1 MKGVPLT
8 EELYKYITD
17 TFIQE
22 DDILK
27 QIVIDTEAKNIPLIQ
42 VSPETGKLL
51 GMFIKM
57 INAKNVLE
65 IGTLAGYSS
74 IWMARALPP
83 DGKVITLEFST
94 VHAEEAKNNFNRAGL
109 NDKIE
114 LFIGKAIETL
124 DTLKNKTF
132 DLVFIDAD
140 KENCVNYFNKVI
152 NLVRPGGLIITDNTL
167 RRGEVIHPNPGPGA
181 MGIIAYNKLVA
192 VVFASAKIG
201 NPHGHNKPNGSPNPY
216 GRKNFYHIKPFSF

>member
-17 TFIQE
+17 TFIHE
-22 DDILK
+22 DELLK

-57 INAKNVLE
+57 IGATHVLE
-65 IGTLAGYSS
+65 IGTLTGYST

-83 DGKVITLEFST
+83 DGSVTTLELT
-94 VHAEEAKNNFNRAGL
+94 KAHADEALNNYKKAGL
-109 NDKIE
+109 DGRIS
-114 LFIGKAIETL
+114 LILGKAIESL
-124 DTLKNKTF
+124 DTLAGKSF

-152 NLVRPGGLIITDNTL
+152 NMVRPGGLIITDNTL
-167 RRGEVIHPNPGPGA
+167 RRGAVLDLNPGPA
-181 MGIIAYNKLVA
+181 TQGILSYNKLVA
-192 VVFASAKIG
+192 TDSRVESLLVPIDDGITLSLVK
-201 NPHGHNKPNGSPNPY
+201 
-216 GRKNFYHIKPFSF
+216 

>member
-17 TFIQE
+17 TFIEE
-22 DDILK
+22 DEILK

-57 INAKNVLE
+57 IGAINVLE
-65 IGTLAGYSS
+65 IGTLTGYSS
-74 IWMARALPP
+74 IWMARALPEE
-83 DGKVITLEFST
+83 GKVTTLEFSP
-94 VHAEEAKNNFNRAGL
+94 VHAEEAKSNFRRAGL

-124 DTLKNKTF
+124 DTLKDKTF

-140 KENCVNYFNKVI
+140 KENCVNYFGKVI

-167 RRGEVIHPNPGPGA
+167 RRGEVIQPNPGPGA

-192 VVFASAKIG
+192 GDSRVESLLIPVDDGITISIVK
-201 NPHGHNKPNGSPNPY
+201 
-216 GRKNFYHIKPFSF
+216 

>member
-22 DDILK
+22 DDLLK
-27 QIVIDTEAKNIPLIQ
+27 QIVIDTEAKKIPPIQ

-57 INAKNVLE
+57 IGAKNVLE
-65 IGTLAGYSS
+65 IGTLTGYSS

-83 DGKVITLEFST
+83 EGRVVTLELT
-94 VHAEEAKNNFNRAGL
+94 KAHADEALSNYRKAGL
-109 NDKIE
+109 ETKIE
-114 LFIGKAIETL
+114 LILGKALDSL
-124 DTLKNKTF
+124 DTLEGSKF

-152 NLVRPGGLIITDNTL
+152 HMVRSGGLIITDNTL
-167 RRGEVIHPNPGPGA
+167 RRGEVIDPNPGPGA
-181 MGIIAYNKLVA
+181 QGIIAYNKLVA
-192 VVFASAKIG
+192 NDDRVDSLLVPIDDG
-201 NPHGHNKPNGSPNPY
+201 
-216 GRKNFYHIKPFSF
+216 ITLSFVK

>member
-22 DDILK
+22 DELLK
-27 QIVIDTEAKNIPLIQ
+27 QIVADTEAKNIPLIQ

-51 GMFIKM
+51 GMFVKM
-57 INAKNVLE
+57 IGAKRILE
-65 IGTLAGYSS
+65 IGTLTGYST

-83 DGKVITLEFST
+83 DGKVTTLELT
-94 VHAEEAKNNFNRAGL
+94 KVHADEALSNYKKAGL
-109 NDKIE
+109 DSRINLI
-114 LFIGKAIETL
+114 LGKALESL
-124 DTLKNKTF
+124 DTLSGNSF

-152 NLVRPGGLIITDNTL
+152 DMVRTGGLIITDNTL
-167 RRGEVIHPNPGPGA
+167 RRGEVIDPNPGPGA

-192 VVFASAKIG
+192 ANSRVESLLVPIDDGITISLVK
-201 NPHGHNKPNGSPNPY
+201 
-216 GRKNFYHIKPFSF
+216 

>member
-22 DDILK
+22 DELLK
-27 QIVIDTEAKNIPLIQ
+27 QIVIDTEAKKIPLIQ

-57 INAKNVLE
+57 IGAKNVLE
-65 IGTLAGYSS
+65 IGTLTGYST

-83 DGKVITLEFST
+83 EGRVITLELT
-94 VHAEEAKNNFNRAGL
+94 KAHADEALSNYKKAALDN
-109 NDKIE
+109 KIE
-114 LFIGKAIETL
+114 LILGKALDSL
-124 DTLKNKTF
+124 DTLTGRKF

-152 NLVRPGGLIITDNTL
+152 HMVRTGGLIITDNTL
-167 RRGEVIHPNPGPGA
+167 RRGEVIDPDPGPGA
-181 MGIIAYNKLVA
+181 QGIIAYNRLVA
-192 VVFASAKIG
+192 NDSRVESLLVPIDDG
-201 NPHGHNKPNGSPNPY
+201 
-216 GRKNFYHIKPFSF
+216 ITLSFVK

>member
-22 DDILK
+22 DDLLK
-27 QIVIDTEAKNIPLIQ
+27 QIVIDTEAKKIPLIQ

-57 INAKNVLE
+57 IGAKNVLE
-65 IGTLAGYSS
+65 IGTLTGYSS

-83 DGKVITLEFST
+83 EGRVVTLELT
-94 VHAEEAKNNFNRAGL
+94 KAHADEALSNYRKAGL
-109 NDKIE
+109 ETKIE
-114 LFIGKAIETL
+114 LILGKALDSL
-124 DTLKNKTF
+124 DTLEGSKF

-152 NLVRPGGLIITDNTL
+152 HMVRSGGLIITDNTL
-167 RRGEVIHPNPGPGA
+167 RRGEVIDPNPGPGA
-181 MGIIAYNKLVA
+181 QGIIAYNILVA
-192 VVFASAKIG
+192 NDDRVDSLLVPIDDGITLSYVK
-201 NPHGHNKPNGSPNPY
+201 
-216 GRKNFYHIKPFSF
+216 

>member
-22 DDILK
+22 DELLK
-27 QIVIDTEAKNIPLIQ
+27 QIVADTEAKNIPLIQ

-51 GMFIKM
+51 GMFVKM
-57 INAKNVLE
+57 ISAKNVLE
-65 IGTLAGYSS
+65 IGTLTGYST

-83 DGKVITLEFST
+83 DGKVTTLELTKVHADEALSNYKKAGLDNMITL
-94 VHAEEAKNNFNRAGL
+94 KL
-109 NDKIE
+109 
-114 LFIGKAIETL
+114 GKAIDSL
-124 DTLKNKTF
+124 DTLSRSSF

-152 NLVRPGGLIITDNTL
+152 DMVRPGGLIITDNTL
-167 RRGEVIHPNPGPGA
+167 RRGEVIAPNPGPGA
-181 MGIIAYNKLVA
+181 LGIIAYNKLVA
-192 VVFASAKIG
+192 ADSRVESLLVPIDDGITISLVK
-201 NPHGHNKPNGSPNPY
+201 
-216 GRKNFYHIKPFSF
+216 